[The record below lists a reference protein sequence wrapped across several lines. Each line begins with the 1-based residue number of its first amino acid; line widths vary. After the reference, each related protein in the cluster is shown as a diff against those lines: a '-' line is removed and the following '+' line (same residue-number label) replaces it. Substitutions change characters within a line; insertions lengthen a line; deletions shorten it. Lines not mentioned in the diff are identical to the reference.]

1 MLRVIRH
8 TSQLTPLLTHSL
20 SHSLPYSFT
29 HTYTTLTHRTMSS
42 EVSAA
47 EQAQSSDPAVNPNAA
62 TFFDKL
68 VSKDIPADIIYEDE
82 LCMAFNDIAPQAPV
96 HFLGE

>member
-1 MLRVIRH
+1 
-8 TSQLTPLLTHSL
+8 
-20 SHSLPYSFT
+20 
-29 HTYTTLTHRTMSS
+29 MSS

>member
-1 MLRVIRH
+1 
-8 TSQLTPLLTHSL
+8 
-20 SHSLPYSFT
+20 
-29 HTYTTLTHRTMSS
+29 MSS

-47 EQAQSSDPAVNPNAA
+47 DLAQSSDPAVNPNAA

>member
-1 MLRVIRH
+1 
-8 TSQLTPLLTHSL
+8 
-20 SHSLPYSFT
+20 
-29 HTYTTLTHRTMSS
+29 MSS

-47 EQAQSSDPAVNPNAA
+47 DLAQSSDPAVNPNAA

-96 HFLGE
+96 HFLGEWVSEWVSEWVCVCVCA